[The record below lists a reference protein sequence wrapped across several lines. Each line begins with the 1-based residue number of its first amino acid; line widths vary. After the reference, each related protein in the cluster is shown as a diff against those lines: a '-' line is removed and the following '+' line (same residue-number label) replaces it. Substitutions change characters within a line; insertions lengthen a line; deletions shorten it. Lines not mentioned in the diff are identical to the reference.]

1 MADNSRLRSL
11 ANAAFHASP
20 LDAGVRFPEGPVMVR
35 NVPLQGP
42 NNNQGRRQPP
52 ISENEL
58 NQNLDALYAE
68 YNVLKPQ
75 CVAESARLFIDLN
88 ILNSVPIDYCIR
100 YRDSVNHLI
109 NAETRCTEIL
119 QMIAGLNRMH
129 KIPNNPAT
137 RIEFNSLKNDIA
149 RNKAALDYANNIIA
163 IYKPIN
169 INNFPMNGGKK
180 KRKAK
185 RKTKR
190 RA

>member
-1 MADNSRLRSL
+1 M
-11 ANAAFHASP
+11 
-20 LDAGVRFPEGPVMVR
+20 
-35 NVPLQGP
+35 
-42 NNNQGRRQPP
+42 
-52 ISENEL
+52 IS
-58 NQNLDALYAE
+58 
-68 YNVLKPQ
+68 
-75 CVAESARLFIDLN
+75 
-88 ILNSVPIDYCIR
+88 
-100 YRDSVNHLI
+100 
-109 NAETRCTEIL
+109 
-119 QMIAGLNRMH
+119 GLNRMH
-129 KIPNNPAT
+129 NIPNNPAT